1 MNSSIGQNPT
11 KLPGEPNPFRRGKL
25 AVGAAGFVL
34 LTSGVFWYQFSRV
47 SPGAAAPSWND
58 LRWGYLALILL
69 CLPVETA
76 TCGLRTW
83 VMTRVLQPSVSLWSC
98 IKAEWANVA
107 ISTLTPTQSWGGPG
121 QIYILSRGGAS
132 VGTSLTIML
141 LSCIATLGA
150 LLALALYSLLVAHT
164 DGAWPVFV
172 TVIWSF
178 LGIGSTMAL
187 VAIWPGPFRA
197 ALATLSRALWRLRGR
212 RHPLQEWWPPA
223 VAQKGPAVDRMGP
236 LTARIVDL
244 IYTYRTDVSRFFR
257 QGKAA
262 VLYVCLLSL
271 PFPISRAVIAFLCL
285 RFLGIEGSD
294 FRHVLEMQLILILLE
309 FFAPSPGG
317 AGVMEMASL
326 AVMGAIVSAGYAP
339 YYNLIWRA
347 STLYL
352 PALAG
357 FVCLALAVL
366 QDTRRAIRPTWRR
379 PECSNSLSAGGHAG
393 AGGPRDPRTAVL
405 RGDDLWER

>member
-1 MNSSIGQNPT
+1 MNSATSRNQARV
-11 KLPGEPNPFRRGKL
+11 PGKPNPFRRGKL
-25 AVGAAGFVL
+25 AFGAVGFVL
-34 LTSGVFWYQFSRV
+34 LTGGVFWYQFSRV
-47 SPGAAAPSWND
+47 AAGAAAPTWDD

-69 CLPVETA
+69 CLPLETV

-83 VMTRVLQPSVSLWSC
+83 VMTRVLQPSVSLLSC

-121 QIYILSRGGAS
+121 QIYVLSRGGAS

-141 LSCIATLGA
+141 LSCVATLVA
-150 LLALALYSLLVAHT
+150 LLALALYSLLVSNT
-164 DGAWPVFV
+164 DGAWPLFL

-178 LGIGSTMAL
+178 LGIGSAMTV

-197 ALATLSRALWRLRGR
+197 ALAALSRTVWRLRGR
-212 RHPLQEWWPPA
+212 RRPLQEWWSPED
-223 VAQKGPAVDRMGP
+223 AQKGPAVDCMGP
-236 LTARIVDL
+236 LTAKLVNL
-244 IYTYRTDVSRFFR
+244 IYTYRADVSRFLR

-262 VLYVCLLSL
+262 FACVCLLSL
-271 PFPISRAVIAFLCL
+271 PFPIARAVIAYLCL
-285 RFLGIEGSD
+285 RFLGIQASD
-294 FRHVLEMQLILILLE
+294 FRHILEAQLILILLE

-326 AVMGAIVSAGYAP
+326 AVMGEVVSAGYAP
-339 YYNLIWRA
+339 YYNLLWRS

-357 FVCLALAVL
+357 FACLALALL
-366 QDTRRAIRPTWRR
+366 QDAGRAVQPTWNRTDLD
-379 PECSNSLSAGGHAG
+379 ECGEPG
-393 AGGPRDPRTAVL
+393 
-405 RGDDLWER
+405 